1 MSQVIT
7 TGNTPKALWPG
18 IKHWFG
24 KEYDQHETQW
34 TDLFEQETSDK
45 AYEEVVEN
53 PGFGLA
59 AMKPQTESII
69 YDTDSQGYTKR
80 FTHAP
85 YALGFMVSAEEMRD
99 NLYAAVAKQRSP
111 DLAFSMRQTKENVC
125 AAVYDRAFT
134 SAYAGGDGKELCATD
149 HPTLVGSQ
157 SNELTN
163 SADLSEAAIEDLI
176 IQIMDAK
183 DSRGRKINL
192 QPQSLHVATAN
203 WFEANRILK
212 SVLQYNTAENAINVL
227 RATNALPKGIKVNNY
242 FTDPDA
248 WFIRTN
254 ARRGMKH
261 FQRDPLEFGEDSQ
274 FDNKVQKYA
283 AYERYVASWADW
295 RGVYGT
301 PGA

>member
-1 MSQVIT
+1 MSNTIT
-7 TGNTPKALWPG
+7 TGNTPKAMWPG
-18 IKHWFG
+18 IKDWFG
-24 KEYDQHETQW
+24 REYDEHPTQW
-34 TDLFEQETSDK
+34 TDLFDQETSDQ

-53 PGFGLA
+53 TGFGLA
-59 AMKPQTESII
+59 AMKPQTEAII

-99 NLYAAVAKQRSP
+99 NLYAAVAKRRAP

-125 AAVYDRAFT
+125 AAVYDRAF
-134 SAYAGGDGKELCATD
+134 SNSYLGGDAKELCATD
-149 HPTLVGSQ
+149 HPSHVGSQ
-157 SNELTN
+157 SNELAA

-183 DSRGRKINL
+183 DSRGKKINL

-212 SVLQYNTAENAINVL
+212 SVLQNDTANNAINVL
-227 RATNALPKGIKVNNY
+227 RSTNALPKGIKVNNY
-242 FTDPDA
+242 FTDSDA

-254 ARRGMKH
+254 ARHGLKH
-261 FQRDPLEFGEDSQ
+261 FQRDPMEFGEDNV

-283 AYERYVASWADW
+283 AYERYTASWADW
-295 RGVYGT
+295 RGLFGS